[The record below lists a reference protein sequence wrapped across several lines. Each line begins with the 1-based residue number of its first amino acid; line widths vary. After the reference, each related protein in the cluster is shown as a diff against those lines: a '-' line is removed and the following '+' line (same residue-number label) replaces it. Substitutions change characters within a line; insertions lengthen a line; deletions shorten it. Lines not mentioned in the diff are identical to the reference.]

1 MKSSRKIR
9 TAILLTFAINFS
21 YAQQTPF
28 VKYLWENG
36 APGFEKLKDE
46 PEQAKDYWVKHI
58 NNPSITVF
66 LPDPDKAVG
75 TAVLIFPGG
84 GHRELVFDAEGR
96 DAALFF
102 NKIGVAAMVLK
113 YRLAR
118 EQGSPYKLDIHPR
131 QDAYRAMRMIRENAS
146 QWGVNPEKVGVMG
159 FSAGGEVAAMIAY
172 ENGAGDPN
180 AKDVTDRIN
189 GKPDFQI
196 LVYPGPL
203 GIPDKLPSDAPPA
216 FMIAAIADPCCSAPI
231 IKLLQEYHEAKI
243 PAEVHIYAQG
253 AHAFNMGQRSTLKT
267 LKTWPD
273 RLSDWM
279 LDNHLLEK

>member
-1 MKSSRKIR
+1 MKSSRKIP
-9 TAILLTFAINFS
+9 TTILLIFAINFS
-21 YAQQTPF
+21 HAQQIPF

-36 APGFEKLKDE
+36 APGFEQLKDE

-66 LPDPDKAVG
+66 LPEPDKAVG

-118 EQGSPYKLDIHPR
+118 EQGSPYNLDHPK
-131 QDAYRAMRMIRENAS
+131 QDAYRAMRLIRENAT

-172 ENGAGDPN
+172 ENGNGDPD

-196 LVYPGPL
+196 LVYPGPN
-203 GIPDKLPSDAPPA
+203 GIPEKLPNDAPPA

-231 IKLLQEYHEAKI
+231 IKLLQKYHEAKI

-253 AHAFNMGQRSTLKT
+253 AHAFNMGQRATLKT

-273 RLSDWM
+273 RLADWM

>member
-1 MKSSRKIR
+1 MKFIR
-9 TAILLTFAINFS
+9 FLLVAVLPIFILYNAN
-21 YAQQTPF
+21 AQQTPF

-36 APGFEKLKDE
+36 APGFEQLKDE

-66 LPDPDKAVG
+66 LPEPDKAVG

-96 DAALFF
+96 DAALYF

-118 EQGSPYKLDIHPR
+118 EQGSPYNLDIHPR
-131 QDAYRAMRMIRENAS
+131 QDAYRAMRLIRQNAE
-146 QWGVNPEKVGVMG
+146 QWSVNPDKVGVMG

-172 ENGAGDPN
+172 QSGNGDPD
-180 AKDVTDRIN
+180 AKDLTEKFN
-189 GKPDFQI
+189 GKPNFQI

-203 GIPDKLPSDAPPA
+203 GIPDQLPADAPPA

-231 IKLLQEYHEAKI
+231 IRLLQEYHEAKI